1 MKRLVVLLLLG
12 ILAPI
17 VSAQSRPRIVSLSVD
32 PGECPALS
40 EAHPLRRGLVE
51 AGWDPQR
58 TITIERRCF
67 QEYGQ
72 LRGIVH
78 EIVASRP
85 AVIVVGGPAVF
96 TLKEMVTTIPV
107 VFWDVGDPVQ
117 YGIVA
122 TLARPGGNFTG
133 FAGLANQL
141 NAKRLDI
148 LREILP
154 ALTRVGILANP
165 DYRPHVPQ
173 IAELKQ
179 TATKLGVT
187 VTVYEARNRP
197 EVETAIRTMSQA
209 GEKALLVLP
218 DAAFLTLRAYITES
232 ALKHRLPCAAPFADF
247 VAAGGLFSYAADY
260 SDMGRRVAGY
270 VDRILK
276 GEKPAELPV
285 QQPTKFVFTI
295 NMKTAKALEVTIPG
309 SILLR
314 ADRVVE

>member
-1 MKRLVVLLLLG
+1 MKLLVVLLLLE
-12 ILAPI
+12 ILAPTA
-17 VSAQSRPRIVSLSVD
+17 SAQSRPRIVTLG
-32 PGECPALS
+32 PGPKECPAVR
-40 EAHPLRRGLVE
+40 EADPFRRGLIE

-58 TITIERRCF
+58 TITLERRCF
-67 QEYGQ
+67 QEFGQ

-85 AVIVVGGPAVF
+85 DVIVVGGPAVF

-107 VFWDVGDPVQ
+107 VFADIGDPVQ

-133 FAGLANQL
+133 IAGLANQL
-141 NAKRLDI
+141 NAKRLEI

-165 DYRPHVPQ
+165 DYRPHAAQ
-173 IAELKQ
+173 IGELKQ
-179 TATKLGVT
+179 IAPKLGFT

-209 GEKALLVLP
+209 GEGALLVLP
-218 DAAFLTLRAYITES
+218 DSIFVTLRAHITES
-232 ALKHRLPCAAPFADF
+232 ALKHRLPCAAPFPDW

-260 SDMGRRVAGY
+260 LDMSRRVAGY

-276 GEKPAELPV
+276 GAKPAELPV
-285 QQPTKFVFTI
+285 EQPTKFVFAI
-295 NMKTAKALEVTIPG
+295 NMKTAKVLGVTIPP

-314 ADRVVE
+314 ADRLVE